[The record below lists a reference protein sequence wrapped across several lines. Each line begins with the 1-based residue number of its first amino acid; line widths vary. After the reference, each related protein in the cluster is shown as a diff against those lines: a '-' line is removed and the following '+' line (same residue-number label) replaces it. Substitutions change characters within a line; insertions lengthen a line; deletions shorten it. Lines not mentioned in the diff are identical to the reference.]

1 MSSEWLRAARALL
14 RAANGIGSGAAQDL
28 WASLASSSAAL
39 SRGTP
44 RRWSSAGDEVVL
56 WVAPHPDD
64 EAMGGA
70 GTLMRHARLGD
81 RVCIA
86 VVIDGSRSRAL
97 GLDAASMSAMRAQEA
112 GRAAARIGAELRW
125 LDLSEGDWADRAG
138 ETALTALLTELRPTV
153 VYAPSSID
161 FHPEHRRVA
170 RALAS
175 ALDATAST
183 AEVRIY
189 ATQVPLTPVLVNVVH
204 DVSDL
209 EDAIRDVLLAYPSQR
224 GSVERTLRLRR
235 YGARFYGGRS
245 QAEGFCALPV
255 ETFLELHRRPDA
267 AFRALRIHAW
277 SDPLALAI
285 GARERWGRSRRL
297 ARSDRGSR

>member
-1 MSSEWLRAARALL
+1 V
-14 RAANGIGSGAAQDL
+14 
-28 WASLASSSAAL
+28 
-39 SRGTP
+39 P
-44 RRWSSAGDEVVL
+44 RR
-56 WVAPHPDD
+56 
-64 EAMGGA
+64 
-70 GTLMRHARLGD
+70 
-81 RVCIA
+81 
-86 VVIDGSRSRAL
+86 IDGSRSRAL

-285 GARERWGRSRRL
+285 GARERWAWSRRL
-297 ARSDRGSR
+297 ARSDRGAR